1 MMLVYKY
8 IIYYLYITHVK
19 LDLLC
24 FFFILGNISNLK
36 QVNLLDALKSIEWH
50 FTVDVKLQYEQ
61 VTQYKT
67 FTKLQL

>member
-24 FFFILGNISNLK
+24 IFFILGNISNLK
-36 QVNLLDALKSIEWH
+36 QVNLLDALKSIE
-50 FTVDVKLQYEQ
+50 
-61 VTQYKT
+61 
-67 FTKLQL
+67 